1 MKSGGMDLKVLRR
14 EGEYESRKRSED
26 GQMAHTISVHGLAR
40 QKKKINKKRFCNE
53 KGSGGM
59 VKKFPD
65 DEIVGLQYEV

>member
-1 MKSGGMDLKVLRR
+1 MLRR
-14 EGEYESRKRSED
+14 EGDYESRKKSKDRK
-26 GQMAHTISVHGLAR
+26 MTHTISVHGLAG

-53 KGSGGM
+53 KRSGGM